1 MPLADCRVV
10 LVRPEVA
17 ANIGATARAM
27 CNFGL
32 SQLILVNP
40 VANHLDAE
48 ARRLSTHGEAILD
61 AAWIV
66 TDLPAAVADC
76 LIVAGTSARV
86 GGLYRDDERD
96 RPESVMPRVV
106 GALEM
111 GPAAIVFGP
120 EPSGLT
126 NAEISLCQALI
137 RLPAD
142 HEYPVLNLAQAVVIC
157 LYELFRH
164 SQLISQESVE
174 EVPAP
179 FDEQERMFVH
189 LRSALE
195 EIHYLYGD
203 KADALMHG
211 IRRLIGKA
219 RPTEMELGLL
229 HGWAR
234 QMEWIAEQARK
245 KIQS

>member
-1 MPLADCRVV
+1 VV

-17 ANIGATARAM
+17 GNIGATARAM
-27 CNFGL
+27 RNFGL
-32 SQLILVNP
+32 KQLVIVDP
-40 VANHLDAE
+40 VAIPSDPE

-61 AAWIV
+61 AITIVSDLPSAV
-66 TDLPAAVADC
+66 TDC
-76 LIVAGTSARV
+76 IFVAGTSARV

-96 RPESVMPRVV
+96 RPDNVMPRIVES
-106 GALEM
+106 LQR

-126 NAEISLCQALI
+126 NAEISLCHTLI

-142 HEYPVLNLAQAVVIC
+142 AEFPVLNLAQAVVIC

-164 SQLISQESVE
+164 SQQEVVQRSE
-174 EVPAP
+174 DAPAKYE
-179 FDEQERMFVH
+179 EQERMFNH
-189 LRSALE
+189 LRKALE
-195 EIHYLYGD
+195 QIHFLYGD

-211 IRRLIGKA
+211 VRRLIGKA
-219 RPTEMELGLL
+219 APTEMEIGLL

-234 QMEWIAEQARK
+234 QMEWIAEQAR
-245 KIQS
+245 QSS